1 MEAGEISVPTEVIA
15 ILEQFPAVFK
25 NQIQLPPERSQVHH
39 IKLFP
44 NHGTINV
51 RPYRYPHHQK
61 EEIEKQVTE
70 LLQAG
75 VIRPSMSAFSSPV
88 LSVLLENCFIAN
100 QAKCKF
106 GCKQI
111 DYLGHII
118 SGKGVAVDPA
128 KVRCIL
134 DWPEPKNV
142 KGVRGFLGL
151 TGYYRKFIKDYGKV
165 AKPLTE
171 LTKKDNFAWGTEANA
186 AFQLMKIIMTSPPD
200 LVLPNFSLPFEVECD
215 AAGRGIGAV
224 LMQQRKPVAFFSKA
238 LSQGNLAKS
247 VYEKERMALVLCIQH
262 WRHYLLGKQFRVY
275 TDHKSLKHFLQQ
287 RITSPDQQCWLAKLL
302 GYQFEVKYKPG
313 MDNKAADALSRRDD
327 DADLGTLIS
336 YPQWTD
342 SKKNLDEVKD
352 DPKIQDMIQTVLSA
366 PDSKPGY
373 SVKQGVLF
381 YHGRLVL
388 SPKSPSIPLL
398 LEEFHCIP
406 TGGHSGFLR
415 TYRKLADN
423 LYWLGMQKS
432 VREFVRAC
440 DICQRQKHPPS
451 ILRFLSNETKVVAV
465 ALELNERDE
474 ALTQL
479 KSHLQRAQEQ
489 MASYADKKRR
499 DVRFQVGEW
508 VLFKLRPHRQQSM
521 VKRINKKLA
530 ARFYRPFKVIAKVGE
545 VAYRLQL
552 PDQSRIHP
560 VFHVSLLKKAVGD
573 YQVLGELPKDLEL
586 TDDSD
591 VYPEKVMGSRVT
603 MKGGVTVQQ
612 SLIKWRH
619 KTWEDVT
626 WEDNA
631 VLQGQFPDFCLEDK
645 AVSMEAG
652 IDRKMDQVV
661 GLDSGPKPK
670 VWRVY
675 KRSKRIKEIIIG
687 VC

>member
-1 MEAGEISVPTEVIA
+1 MKENPSPEIRRKTRSQLMKAASESAGANLRCYNKQNRMGTEWWGSQHHQLEVGEISVPTEVIA

-25 NQIQLPPERSQVHH
+25 DQIQLPPERSQVHH

-44 NHGTINV
+44 NHGTTNV

-61 EEIEKQVTE
+61 EEIEKQVTK

-75 VIRPSMSAFSSPV
+75 VIRPM
-88 LSVLLENCFIAN
+88 
-100 QAKCKF
+100 
-106 GCKQI
+106 
-111 DYLGHII
+111 
-118 SGKGVAVDPA
+118 
-128 KVRCIL
+128 
-134 DWPEPKNV
+134 
-142 KGVRGFLGL
+142 
-151 TGYYRKFIKDYGKV
+151 
-165 AKPLTE
+165 
-171 LTKKDNFAWGTEANA
+171 
-186 AFQLMKIIMTSPPD
+186 
-200 LVLPNFSLPFEVECD
+200 ECD

-224 LMQQRKPVAFFSKA
+224 LMQQRKPVVFFSKA

-247 VYEKERMALVLCIQH
+247 VYEKELMAL
-262 WRHYLLGKQFRVY
+262 
-275 TDHKSLKHFLQQ
+275 
-287 RITSPDQQCWLAKLL
+287 
-302 GYQFEVKYKPG
+302 YKPG
-313 MDNKAADALSRRDD
+313 RDNKAADALSRRDD
-327 DADLGTLIS
+327 DVDLGTLIS

-342 SKKNLDEVKD
+342 SKKKLDEVKD
-352 DPKIQDMIQTVLSA
+352 DPEIQDMIQTVLSA
-366 PDSKPGY
+366 LDSKPGY
-373 SVKQGVLF
+373 FVKQGVLF
-381 YHGRLVL
+381 YHGRPVL

-398 LEEFHCIP
+398 LEEFHCTP

-440 DICQRQKHPPS
+440 DVCQRQKHPPS

-465 ALELNERDE
+465 ALELSERDE

-489 MASYADKKRR
+489 MASYANKKRR

-508 VLFKLRPHRQQSM
+508 VFLKLRPHRQQSV

-530 ARFYRPFKVIAKVGE
+530 ARFYGPFKVIAKVGE

-552 PDQSRIHP
+552 PDQFRIHP

-586 TDDSD
+586 TNDND

-670 VWRVY
+670 V
-675 KRSKRIKEIIIG
+675 
-687 VC
+687 

>member
-1 MEAGEISVPTEVIA
+1 
-15 ILEQFPAVFK
+15 
-25 NQIQLPPERSQVHH
+25 
-39 IKLFP
+39 
-44 NHGTINV
+44 
-51 RPYRYPHHQK
+51 
-61 EEIEKQVTE
+61 
-70 LLQAG
+70 
-75 VIRPSMSAFSSPV
+75 
-88 LSVLLENCFIAN
+88 
-100 QAKCKF
+100 
-106 GCKQI
+106 
-111 DYLGHII
+111 
-118 SGKGVAVDPA
+118 
-128 KVRCIL
+128 
-134 DWPEPKNV
+134 
-142 KGVRGFLGL
+142 
-151 TGYYRKFIKDYGKV
+151 
-165 AKPLTE
+165 
-171 LTKKDNFAWGTEANA
+171 
-186 AFQLMKIIMTSPPD
+186 
-200 LVLPNFSLPFEVECD
+200 
-215 AAGRGIGAV
+215 
-224 LMQQRKPVAFFSKA
+224 
-238 LSQGNLAKS
+238 
-247 VYEKERMALVLCIQH
+247 
-262 WRHYLLGKQFRVY
+262 
-275 TDHKSLKHFLQQ
+275 
-287 RITSPDQQCWLAKLL
+287 
-302 GYQFEVKYKPG
+302 

-327 DADLGTLIS
+327 DADLGTLMS
-336 YPQWTD
+336 YPQWTN
-342 SKKNLDEVKD
+342 SKKKLDEVKD
-352 DPKIQDMIQTVLSA
+352 DPEIQDMIQTVLSA

-373 SVKQGVLF
+373 SVKQ
-381 YHGRLVL
+381 
-388 SPKSPSIPLL
+388 
-398 LEEFHCIP
+398 
-406 TGGHSGFLR
+406 GFLR

-451 ILRFLSNETKVVAV
+451 ILRFLSNETKVAAV
-465 ALELNERDE
+465 ALELSERDE

-489 MASYADKKRR
+489 MASYANKKRR

-508 VLFKLRPHRQQSM
+508 VFLKLRPHRQQSV

-530 ARFYRPFKVIAKVGE
+530 ARFYGSFKVIGKVGE

-586 TDDSD
+586 IDDSD

-670 VWRVY
+670 V
-675 KRSKRIKEIIIG
+675 
-687 VC
+687 